1 MRLHL
6 QVLDDFLH
14 LHAMCERR
22 AAADRVRYVECLGH
36 LLFGDAF
43 LQAGVGVGVDAV
55 RALHGGCHGERD
67 DGLLAGG
74 RAPSSNTLP

>member
-36 LLFGDAF
+36 LLFGNAF
-43 LQAGVGVGVDAV
+43 LQEELV
-55 RALHGGCHGERD
+55 
-67 DGLLAGG
+67 
-74 RAPSSNTLP
+74 